1 MIHTIGAVKHDTV
14 LGQGFGEILGGL
26 GLSGTSRSG
35 GGSSQIKLKG
45 SHERHVALIC
55 EGCDNET
62 TIVTEILVTV
72 RETCDDTLYPD
83 LVDFIQIRLPVVTE
97 LLDPLEGS
105 HFVNFRIDQSSHD
118 VQGMDINDDK
128 SLNRDLSELLQGSN
142 NELDS
147 LFSLILKELVVRF
160 KSLKTTF
167 VHVLLY
173 ILGPEDLRGVQDD
186 LTSLNL
192 DPLSSGDLI
201 IGI

>member
-1 MIHTIGAVKHDTV
+1 
-14 LGQGFGEILGGL
+14 
-26 GLSGTSRSG
+26 
-35 GGSSQIKLKG
+35 
-45 SHERHVALIC
+45 
-55 EGCDNET
+55 
-62 TIVTEILVTV
+62 
-72 RETCDDTLYPD
+72 

-147 LFSLILKELVVRF
+147 LFSLILKELVVSF

-167 VHVLLY
+167 DHVFLD

-201 IGI
+201 IGIKSDPEGFTDTQHHLAFELRHPEFYTSIVRVDTLQEVDLLALRRDDSVHGVVGSEVQVADSLEHFLQMSLYFSNFLSLG